1 MAVAPLPQVR
11 QVLEYGVSVIP
22 PEKIFMGI
30 PNYGYDWRLPYD
42 PQKRTRAANIGNQEA
57 IQIAAKFGAN
67 IQYDETAQSPFFTY
81 TQNGVSHEVWFEDVR
96 SIEAKYQLLDELSL
110 LGSGYWNVMRPFAQN
125 WTFLATRYH
134 IKKFPVT
141 G

>member
-11 QVLEYGVSVIP
+11 QVLEYGVTQIP

-30 PNYGYDWRLPYD
+30 PNYGYDWRLPYE
-42 PQKRTRAANIGNQEA
+42 PKRTRATNIGNQEA
-57 IQIAAKFGAN
+57 IQIAARVGAT

-81 TQNGVSHEVWFEDVR
+81 MQNGASHEVWFEDVR
-96 SIEAKYQLLDELSL
+96 SIQAKYNLLDELSL
-110 LGSGYWNVMRPFAQN
+110 LGAGYWNVMRPFAQN

-134 IKKFPVT
+134 IKKFPVPE
-141 G
+141 